1 MSDNKPKSTSFQFTE
16 CSKNNVN
23 DFRAATGLTQPVIIN
38 RILERVTEEQV
49 VSWCADLIEEKIA
62 LENEAQKRASVI
74 ARLSKLDLADLDKL
88 LDEQSR

>member
-23 DFRAATGLTQPVIIN
+23 DFRTATGLTQPVIIN